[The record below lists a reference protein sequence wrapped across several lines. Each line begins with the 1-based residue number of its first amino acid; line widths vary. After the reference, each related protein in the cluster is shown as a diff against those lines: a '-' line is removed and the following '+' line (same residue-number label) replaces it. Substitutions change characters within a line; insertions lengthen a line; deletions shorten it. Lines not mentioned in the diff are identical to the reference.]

1 MRTMYFVILCSKKK
15 YLMKQLLRFQML
27 FMICYDYL
35 KNIIVLV
42 NDAKAPQ
49 NIKYKNI

>member
-1 MRTMYFVILCSKKK
+1 MFEEK
-15 YLMKQLLRFQML
+15 YLMKQLLGFQML

-42 NDAKAPQ
+42 NNVKAPR
-49 NIKYKNI
+49 NIKYKKYNSIYKI